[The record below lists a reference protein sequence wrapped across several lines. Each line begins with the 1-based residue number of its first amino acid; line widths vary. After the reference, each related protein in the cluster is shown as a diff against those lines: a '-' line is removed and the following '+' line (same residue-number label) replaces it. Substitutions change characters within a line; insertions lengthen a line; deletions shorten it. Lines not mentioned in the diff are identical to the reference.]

1 MKTFHLVNS
10 SRGGGWLRLCFRPV
24 EMSVDELLV
33 WIGWFSRVI
42 RGYVAAYGMRIRAA
56 TNRPLKPGKE

>member
-1 MKTFHLVNS
+1 MKTFHLDNL

-33 WIGWFSRVI
+33 WIGWFSRVF
-42 RGYVAAYGMRIRAA
+42 RGYVAASGIKVRAA
-56 TNRPLKPGKE
+56 NRPLKPSKE